1 MKTKKRRRNKIYVN
15 DQKSLKERTSVTKT
29 SKPKM
34 IQTFLMDQRFL
45 LLTNDQKEPAEI
57 SAASL
62 RLMQKQKRNHRIRVK
77 FEKERL

>member
-57 SAASL
+57 SA
-62 RLMQKQKRNHRIRVK
+62 
-77 FEKERL
+77 